1 MKAESGAMLAPC
13 AKPVPF
19 HDRSGEHV
27 ALPCPFF
34 GAMRTNVLRSVLP
47 LLSVLCFGP
56 LAAQSTIAEARQLPI
71 GSTVTVS
78 GVVTTGAELGS
89 VRYFQDATAG
99 IAAFP
104 GTGSV
109 GGFNPQPGHQIT
121 ITGELKLFNG
131 LLQVDPI
138 TAYTVQSTGNPLPAP
153 IAVTPAQLGPT
164 LESRLVRCNGCMFQQ
179 AGAPITSTTHPF
191 TCSGETGVVFFRNNH
206 PMIGGDLPVGPTNVL
221 GVLSRFA
228 PGNPPQAGYQVLPR
242 NTADLSPSTIFI
254 TSDVVPVDITTSGST
269 LTWETNTAGA
279 SGVYHGPTAALGT
292 WTVVDGSTAQH
303 AVVVGGYAPASLFH
317 ARAFSVLG
325 TDTAWS
331 PTRIYSTASAQPGS
345 IAVYFNK
352 PVDFGQSLGSPANHI
367 GSAMDDS
374 IRAYMDRALY
384 TLDIAV
390 YNTTNNSMVNA
401 ANAAQAR
408 GVQVRWIAEGG
419 TSNTALGNLA
429 PGIGLLYRENAQ
441 GSGMHNKFVVV
452 DAGSATD
459 ATVLTGSCNFTNAGF
474 FLDANNLVVVR
485 DQALAHAYHLEFE
498 EMWGSGGAMPNVQNS
513 RFGNTKTDN
522 TPHHFNVGGTTVEC
536 YFSPT
541 DGTTSRIRQALLGA
555 QHRIEFALFAFTANE
570 LAEALLEK
578 HMDPA
583 VNVRGIIN
591 DAFEPGSM
599 FPTLSGAGVQ
609 VVAPTEGSG
618 TVHHKYA
625 IVDHGHAQ
633 AGPRT
638 ITGSHNW
645 SFFAENHNDENTL
658 IIHGV
663 EVADQFH
670 QEWSARW
677 AQVVGISTPGADLAW
692 LGLAPNPVRD
702 ELGLSLAVAQ
712 ATGLAIEVLD
722 MQGRLVHTEGA
733 WAVAGIFDHRLNVSH
748 LPRGAYLL
756 RITGEGLSARARF
769 IRSE

>member
-1 MKAESGAMLAPC
+1 MHM
-13 AKPVPF
+13 
-19 HDRSGEHV
+19 D
-27 ALPCPFF
+27 LPRF
-34 GAMRTNVLRSVLP
+34 A
-47 LLSVLCFGP
+47 LSVLLLSCCVTTS
-56 LAAQSTIAEARQLPI
+56 AQTTIAEARQLPI
-71 GSTVTVS
+71 GTSVTVS
-78 GVVTTGAELGS
+78 GVITTGPELGS
-89 VRYFQDATAG
+89 VRYLQDATAG

-109 GGFNPQPGHQIT
+109 GGFAPQPGHQVT
-121 ITGELKLFNG
+121 ISGVLRLFNG

-138 TAYTVQSTGNPLPAP
+138 TSYTVLSTGNMLPAP
-153 IAVTPAQLGPT
+153 ETVTPAQLGPA
-164 LESRLVRCNGCMFQQ
+164 LESRLVQCTGCEFSQ
-179 AGAPITSTTHPF
+179 AGAPITSTTHQF
-191 TCSGETGVVFFRNNH
+191 TCSGGTGVVYFRSSH
-206 PMIGGDLPVGPTNVL
+206 PMIGGNLPVGPTNVR

-228 PGNPPQAGYQVLPR
+228 PGNPPDGGYQVLPR
-242 NTADLSPSTIFI
+242 SAADLSPSSIFL
-254 TSDVVPVDITTSGST
+254 TSDVVPEDISTSGCT
-269 LTWETNTAGA
+269 LTWETNTAAA
-279 SGVYHGPTAALGT
+279 SGVYHGPTPTLGT
-292 WTVVDGSTAQH
+292 WTVVEGSTEQH
-303 AVVVGGYAPASLFH
+303 AVDVDGYASASLFH

-352 PVDFGQSLGSPANHI
+352 PVDLGQSLGSPANDI

-374 IRAYMDRALY
+374 IRAYMDRALF

-390 YNTTNNSMVNA
+390 YNTSNNSMVNA
-401 ANAAQAR
+401 ANAAHAR

-419 TSNTALGNLA
+419 VSNTALGDLA

-441 GSGMHNKFVVV
+441 GSGMHNKFVIV
-452 DAGSATD
+452 DAASATD
-459 ATVLTGSCNFTNAGF
+459 ATLLTGSCNFTNAGF
-474 FLDANNLVVVR
+474 FLDANNLMVVR
-485 DQALAHAYHLEFE
+485 DQTLARAYHMEFE
-498 EMWGSGGAMPNVQNS
+498 EMWGGGGALPNPQES
-513 RFGNTKTDN
+513 RFGSAKSDN
-522 TPHHFNVGGTTVEC
+522 TAHHFNVGGTTVEC
-536 YFSPT
+536 YFSPS

-555 QHRIEFALFAFTANE
+555 RHRIEFALFAFTSNE
-570 LAEALLEK
+570 LAEAILEK
-578 HMDPA
+578 HMDPS
-583 VNVRGIIN
+583 VNVRGLIN

-599 FPTLSGAGVQ
+599 YPTLSSAGVQ
-609 VVAPTEGSG
+609 VVAQVEGSG

-625 IVDHGHAQ
+625 IVDHGHAD

-638 ITGSHNW
+638 INGSHNW

-677 AQVVGISTPGADLAW
+677 AQAVGISTPGADLAW

-722 MQGRLVHTEGA
+722 MQGRLVHAEGA
-733 WAVAGIFDHRLNVSH
+733 WAVAEIFEHRLNVSH

-769 IRSE
+769 IRSA